1 MGKEKKVRW
10 NSTFGEISVI
20 EPIFNRPKQQ
30 VFRPFLL
37 SSGITSRCCSLP
49 LQRVITDFGA
59 DDSFANSAQKIK
71 EHYAITISES
81 TLRQIT
87 LTHAEAMNKQQK
99 SDDLSLSTTGCAVQV
114 AQIDGCMIPI
124 MTPDTDPEAIDKR
137 KKKTLHWQEGRL
149 SLAHEL
155 GSVTPKF
162 SAVFQGSTADAGQ
175 TLLSCAIKAG
185 FGSETQLHGVG
196 DGASWI
202 ALQFNTL
209 FGTQGSYLID
219 FFHVCE
225 YLSDAAAS
233 CCQINPKGWTEQQK
247 KHLKNNDY
255 LTVIDN
261 LSPFIEA
268 ETVEE
273 TKAPVRACHRYL
285 SNRTDQLDYKGA
297 IKNGLPIGSGEIESA
312 HRYVI
317 QKRLKL
323 SGAWWK
329 ACHVNPMLSLRVVR
343 ANGEW
348 SEYWENL
355 RKVA

>member
-1 MGKEKKVRW
+1 M
-10 NSTFGEISVI
+10 I
-20 EPIFNRPKQQ
+20 EPVFSQPGK

-37 SSGITSRCCSLP
+37 SSGITPRCCSLP

-59 DDSFANSAQKIK
+59 DDSFANSARKIK
-71 EHYAITISES
+71 EHYAIEIGES
-81 TLRQIT
+81 TLRKVT
-87 LTHAEAMNKQQK
+87 LLHAEAMNNQQK
-99 SDDLSLSTTGCAVQV
+99 SDNLQLSRPGCPVQI

-124 MTPDTDPEAIDKR
+124 VSPDPNPDAKDKR
-137 KKKTLHWQEGRL
+137 KGKTLHWQEGRL

-155 GSVTPKF
+155 GNATPKF
-162 SAVFQGSTADAGQ
+162 SAVFQGSTADAGR
-175 TLLSCAIKAG
+175 TLLSCAVKAG
-185 FGSETQLHGVG
+185 FGSNTHLHGVG

-202 ALQFNTL
+202 ARQFNAI

-225 YLSDAAAS
+225 YLSAAS
-233 CCQINPKGWTEQQK
+233 GSCCHINPKGWTEQQK

-255 LTVIDN
+255 QTVIDN
-261 LSPFIEA
+261 LSPFVEDQMIE
-268 ETVEE
+268 ES
-273 TKAPVRACHRYL
+273 KAPVRACHRYL
-285 SNRTDQLDYKGA
+285 SNRTDQLDYKSA
-297 IKNGLPIGSGEIESA
+297 LDQGLPIGSGEIESA

-329 ACHVNPMLSLRVVR
+329 ASNVNPMLSLRVVR
-343 ANGEW
+343 ANNEW
-348 SEYWENL
+348 SEYWDNL